1 MIFLSIAACASSF
14 STFCPPVYG
23 FLLCMLLGR
32 FRVGGSEHL
41 RFPLRVCFC
50 VAFSVCRVECRC
62 WNIAQWA
69 CFNEH
74 SRAVSCHPS
83 LPLANPNHST
93 MQSVLREWPFLL
105 FFFFLLALLCAT
117 KETRSHNVLLHLIEG
132 RVFNNY
138 LVSMS
143 CVTLSPSQQGEREF
157 KIQLRRPTFSGFL
170 CVINLGQDMLKRLT
184 LFFSFFKKLFC
195 FKTL

>member
-1 MIFLSIAACASSF
+1 MFHGSPREERQTWFSWASQCALPLF
-14 STFCPPVYG
+14 PPFCPPVYG

-50 VAFSVCRVECRC
+50 VAVSVCRVGCRC

-74 SRAVSCHPS
+74 STAVSCHPS

-93 MQSVLREWPFLL
+93 MQRVLGEWAFLF

-117 KETRSHNVLLHLIEG
+117 KETRSHNILLHLIEG

-138 LVSMS
+138 LVSMT
-143 CVTLSPSQQGEREF
+143 CVTPSPSQQGERENL
-157 KIQLRRPTFSGFL
+157 KYNYTDLHLVHS
-170 CVINLGQDMLKRLT
+170 CVWWIRV
-184 LFFSFFKKLFC
+184 
-195 FKTL
+195 KTC